1 MNRRQQLIDTIQSLS
16 FEEGTRQPTA
26 AAWLAEQ
33 DEKARRRRENDPSQP
48 AGQDY
53 KDDDGPGSGG

>member
-16 FEEGTRQPTA
+16 LEEGTRQPTA

-33 DEKARRRRENDPSQP
+33 DEKASRRRENNPNQE

-53 KDDDGPGSGG
+53 KDDGPGSGG

>member
-16 FEEGTRQPTA
+16 LEEGTRQPTA

-33 DEKARRRRENDPSQP
+33 DQNARRRRENNPNQE

-53 KDDDGPGSGG
+53 KDNGPGSCG